1 MSTNE
6 AAERLTP
13 HIFAD
18 DSIDADGA
26 YCTRHEHWV
35 SWNQPHTAEG
45 RALVEECGE
54 CVTADD
60 VLGIETAERRA
71 TVERIRE
78 KLTAG
83 VVHLMW
89 KDTPAGRIGGH
100 AVHLSD
106 LDAILDEELTRPEGK
121 AAR

>member
-1 MSTNE
+1 MTTNE

-35 SWNQPHTAEG
+35 SRNPTNDPAAKLRAEWDEDWMPESLLDE
-45 RALVEECGE
+45 AL
-54 CVTADD
+54 A
-60 VLGIETAERRA
+60 AEHSA

-78 KLTAG
+78 QMITSLCTCGFDDGKHRPTWKHCAG
-83 VVHLMW
+83 HVPL
-89 KDTPAGRIGGH
+89 
-100 AVHLSD
+100 
-106 LDAILDEELTRPEGK
+106 AILDEEG
-121 AAR
+121 AR